1 MQSHSLT
8 VFATCSA
15 AKQKYLL
22 CHRHHYL
29 CVAFENHLCGAK
41 ADDIM

>member
-22 CHRHHYL
+22 CHRHHL